1 MRLLTAWNDLLWQWI
16 LPLLLTTAAVVCGIR
31 QRGRPVR
38 GLCGVLRRT
47 YGSLLSRRAD
57 RAQFR
62 VFASALAASMGTGN
76 LVGTALALLTG
87 GAGAVFWMWISA
99 LSGMLL
105 VYAENSLAA
114 KYRGGGF
121 AGTVAYLRNGLNSRF
136 LPVFFSCCCMLT
148 ALGMGDLAQSST
160 AAQAAHSFGI
170 PLPAAGIVTAAVLG
184 VILCGGGKRI
194 GGAAA
199 CLMPLLCGGYLL
211 GCFVLIGM
219 HIRALPDALMQIFR
233 GACGIRPAGCGISAA
248 VFLSSMRT
256 GFCRGIF
263 SNEAGIGSSA
273 LLHADAADPYEQREW
288 AAAEVFADTLVSC
301 TATALVIL
309 TAPESAAQDAW
320 GLLLAAFSAGFG
332 RYAGV
337 FLSICMILL
346 AFATMLGWYR
356 CGEISACTLFGQRAA
371 PVFKAVYLLAAF
383 AGALGEPVWI
393 WTFCDC
399 ANGMT
404 ALPNLY
410 ALLRLHF
417 VPAAKQPRT
426 ESDG

>member
-1 MRLLTAWNDLLWQWI
+1 MRLLTAWNGLLWQWI
-16 LPLLLTTAAVVCGIR
+16 LPLLLTAAAIVCGIR
-31 QRGRPVR
+31 QRFYPVR
-38 GLCGVLRRT
+38 GFSGVLRRT
-47 YGSLLSRRAD
+47 YGSLLSRNAD
-57 RAQFR
+57 SAQRR
-62 VFASALAASMGTGN
+62 VFASALAATMGTGN
-76 LVGTALALLTG
+76 LVGTALAVMTG

-99 LSGMLL
+99 LFGMLL
-105 VYAENSLAA
+105 VCAENTLAA

-121 AGTVAYLRNGLNSRF
+121 SGTVAYLRNGLRSRF
-136 LPVFFSCCCMLT
+136 LPVFFSFCCMLT

-160 AAQAAHSFGI
+160 IAQTAHSFGI
-170 PLPAAGIVTAAVLG
+170 PLPAAGLVTAGLLC
-184 VILCGGGKRI
+184 VILYGGGRRV
-194 GGAAA
+194 GGVTVL
-199 CLMPLLCGGYLL
+199 LMPLLCGGYLL

-219 HIRALPDALMQIFR
+219 HVRALPGALMQIFR
-233 GACGIRPAGCGISAA
+233 GAFGIRPAGCGISAA
-248 VFLSSMRT
+248 VFLSSVRT

-263 SNEAGIGSSA
+263 SNEAGLGSSA
-273 LLHADAADPYEQREW
+273 LLHSDAADASAQCEW

-320 GLLLAAFSAGFG
+320 GLLLAAFSTGFG

-410 ALLRLHF
+410 ALLRL
-417 VPAAKQPRT
+417 RT
-426 ESDG
+426 E